1 MQRSD
6 NVGTILEGFS
16 AFPDVQ
22 TTSNFSNMLVS
33 NHHGRTFD
41 SHTAHTLVLGADMSR
56 TKIPLEA
63 IGEQGDPKRAVNLP
77 RMASVMTFPQLKSP
91 DHRITPSFDPQSR
104 AGMAAHLTE
113 QVKYRLPVLVNKLSK
128 KICA

>member
-22 TTSNFSNMLVS
+22 TTSNFSNML
-33 NHHGRTFD
+33 
-41 SHTAHTLVLGADMSR
+41 
-56 TKIPLEA
+56 IPLEA

-77 RMASVMTFPQLKSP
+77 RMASIMTFPQLKSP